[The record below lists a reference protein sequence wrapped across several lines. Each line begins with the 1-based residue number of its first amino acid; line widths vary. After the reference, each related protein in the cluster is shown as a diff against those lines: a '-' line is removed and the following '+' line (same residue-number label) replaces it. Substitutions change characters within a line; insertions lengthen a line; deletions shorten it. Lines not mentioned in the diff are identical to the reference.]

1 MRLERVGG
9 NQIKIFLTFEELA
22 ERGFTKEDVEKNTK
36 KWHQLF
42 FEMIDEASEEFEKF
56 FDATIIVD
64 VYALQT
70 QGMVVSF
77 TLDDEDVF
85 DYDQYSFYSIEW
97 YNIPE
102 RYFQIFYLFHNFE
115 NVIQFA
121 HRTQSILHGG
131 SLYHYKG
138 NYYLHLTIEDE
149 SQLKMVNT
157 MISDYGERSSKT
169 IYYIREYGNCI
180 LKSNALEKIVEYF
193 KI

>member
-9 NQIKIFLTFEELA
+9 NQINIFLTFEELA
-22 ERGFTKEDVEKNTK
+22 ERGFTKEDVEYNTT

-56 FDATIIVD
+56 FDATIVID

-85 DYDQYSFYSIEW
+85 DYDPYSFYSIEW
-97 YNIPE
+97 WNIPE
-102 RYFQIFYLFHNFE
+102 RHFQLFYRFPDIE

-121 HRTQSILHGG
+121 HRMQSILDGG
-131 SLYHYKG
+131 SLYHYKN

-149 SQLKMVNT
+149 NQLKMTNT
-157 MISDYGERSSKT
+157 IISDYGERSSET
-169 IYYIREYGNCI
+169 IYYIKEYGNCI
-180 LKSNALEKIVEYF
+180 LNMEAIEKIIEYF

>member
-9 NQIKIFLTFEELA
+9 NQINIFLTFEELA
-22 ERGFTKEDVEKNTK
+22 ERGFTKEDVEYNTT

-56 FDATIIVD
+56 FDATIIID

-85 DYDQYSFYSIEW
+85 DYDPYSFYSIEW
-97 YNIPE
+97 WNIPE
-102 RYFQIFYLFHNFE
+102 RLFQLFYRFPDIE

-121 HRTQSILHGG
+121 HRMQSILDGG
-131 SLYHYKG
+131 SLYHYKN

-149 SQLKMVNT
+149 NQLKMTNT
-157 MISDYGERSSKT
+157 IISDYGERSSET
-169 IYYIREYGNCI
+169 IYYIKEYGNCI
-180 LKSNALEKIVEYF
+180 LNTEAIEKIIEYF